1 MYILT
6 QVMGWEPAQVHVL
19 LARIRKE
26 LRLKRVHPY
35 LTVEFAYARKPEA
48 K

>member
-19 LARIRKE
+19 LARVRKE
-26 LRLKRVHPY
+26 LRSKRIHSY
-35 LTVEFAYARKPEA
+35 LTVEFAYGRKPET